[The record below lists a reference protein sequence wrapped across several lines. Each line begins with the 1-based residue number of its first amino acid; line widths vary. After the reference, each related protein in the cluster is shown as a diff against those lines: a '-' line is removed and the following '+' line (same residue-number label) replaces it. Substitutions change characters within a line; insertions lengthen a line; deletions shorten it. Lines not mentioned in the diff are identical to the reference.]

1 MYWVIAKISFVRFP
15 GRCDY
20 FLHHLQTVSGAYA
33 VGAGVLSLR
42 AKQAER
48 EAILR
53 SGEIKNARSE

>member
-1 MYWVIAKISFVRFP
+1 MHCVVAKMSFVRFP
-15 GRCDY
+15 GRYDY
-20 FLHHLQTVSGAYA
+20 LLYHLKTVSGAYA

-42 AKQAER
+42 VKQAER